1 MKIQAVGGCCK
12 RSQQSYL
19 NTVEAVKKLGLDVEV
34 EHIVDAVQ
42 GASLGVMS
50 NPGIVIDGKVVSTG
64 RLLEVEQI
72 VELIKKQM

>member
-12 RSQQSYL
+12 RRQQSYL
-19 NTVEAVKKLGLDVEV
+19 NIVEAVKKLGLDVEV

-42 GASLGVMS
+42 GVSLGVMS